1 MEQLDHGDPRT
12 VGSYTVSARLGVGTT
27 GTVYLARSA
36 TGRPVALK
44 VVHAGLPDDQT
55 FPLRLRAAFTA
66 ARHVS
71 WMSTTPVLDADPD
84 ARPPWVAT
92 AFVAGVPLSRAV
104 EQCGPLPEPVLIA
117 VVREL
122 AVALLTVH
130 GAGTVH
136 RGVAPGKVLLA
147 PDRPHLLERSVVA
160 QAMLG
165 DGRTIIGAAG
175 AGTTAAPDPAA
186 FLAPEQTQAR
196 SVTAAADMFSL
207 GSTIYYAATGRA
219 PFGGAAH
226 ELPARIAKASPVLG
240 FLPPGLAE
248 LIGACLAKD
257 PNARATARQVLD
269 FVQRH
274 GPAPLAE
281 GWMPPALSAEIAA
294 QAAVTLAAG

>member
-44 VVHAGLPDDQT
+44 VVHPALTEDET
-55 FPLRLRAAFTA
+55 FPLRLQAAFTA

-71 WMSTTPVLDADPD
+71 WMSTTPVLDADPN

-117 VVREL
+117 LVREL

-136 RGVAPGKVLLA
+136 RGVAPAKVLLA
-147 PDRPHLLERSVVA
+147 ADRPHLLERSVVA
-160 QAMLG
+160 QAALG
-165 DGRTIIGAAG
+165 AT
-175 AGTTAAPDPAA
+175 PPAA

-219 PFGGAAH
+219 PFGGPAD
-226 ELPARIAKASPVLG
+226 ELPTRIAKASPVLG

-269 FVQRH
+269 FVQQRA
-274 GPAPLAE
+274 PAPLAE

-294 QAAVTLAAG
+294 QTLAG